1 VNIAKD
7 GGKADPTYL
16 ASRCQYNYVDWNN
29 LTEKDITTFND
40 KGYTFLHY
48 VAEHGYWN
56 RLPIKLRDSKYWR
69 ESESGDT
76 IYICAFRGKDTDWIT
91 KESLT
96 TEDLLKKNNTGQS
109 IATLAAESKKFA
121 ELPKN
126 IITREVLLTPLTA
139 QRKWDKLVHFL
150 AQTGQIPAVPED
162 LLTEEL
168 LSIKG
173 RGGNT
178 VFHTLAE
185 NNYTDDIDP
194 KLWTIENLTLT
205 SYDKTTPLHTIAQYK
220 PHLLPKDISLKELTL
235 KTREGH
241 TPLHGW
247 ARRHNWRNIPDKFL
261 TKDSLELKDN
271 YGTKLIYQI
280 TERFKTDE
288 AIAPTK
294 LNAML
299 NLKMKSILS
308 KVDDKTL
315 HSLAADENSK
325 LAKHVVAEL
334 SKRKLVKELSK
345 SEVNI
350 DI

>member
-16 ASRCQYNYVDWNN
+16 ASRCQYNYVDWNS

-48 VAEHGYWN
+48 VAEHGYWQ

-69 ESESGDT
+69 ESEGGDT
-76 IYICAFRGKDTDWIT
+76 VYICAFRGKDTDWIA

-96 TEDLLKKNNTGQS
+96 TKDLLTKNNIGQS

-121 ELPKN
+121 EFPKD
-126 IITREVLLTPLTA
+126 IITKEVLLTPLTA
-139 QRKWDKLVHFL
+139 QRKWDKLIHFL
-150 AQTGQIPAVPED
+150 AQTGQLPAVPEE

-185 NNYTDDIDP
+185 NNYIADIDP
-194 KLWTIENLTLT
+194 KLRTIKNLTLK
-205 SYDKTTPLHTIAQYK
+205 SYEGTTPLHTIAQYQTN
-220 PHLLPKDISLKELTL
+220 LLPNDISLKELTI
-235 KTREGH
+235 KTRDGH
-241 TPLHGW
+241 TPLHAW
-247 ARRHNWRNIPDKFL
+247 ARGHNWREIPDKFL
-261 TKDSLELKDN
+261 TKESLELKDN

-294 LNAML
+294 INAML
-299 NLKMKSILS
+299 NSKMKSILS

-315 HSLAADENSK
+315 HSLALDKSSS
-325 LAKHVVAEL
+325 LVKHVKGEMG
-334 SKRKLVKELSK
+334 KRKLLKELSETEQ
-345 SEVNI
+345 SLEI
-350 DI
+350 